1 MGVFEAAFHH
11 VGVSVRDMEAMKDFY
26 CGTLGFSVV
35 WAHKARTGE
44 PLQKVVGLP
53 GSVMDITMLEGYGM
67 RIELFKYLTP
77 EGRDRG
83 EQRQCDFGLI
93 HFALKVRDARAVY
106 AALAPKGVRF
116 NSPPQDL
123 RPGVVALYMRDPE
136 GNTIEIMENNVD

>member
-1 MGVFEAAFHH
+1 MALSDAAFHH
-11 VGVSVRDMEAMKDFY
+11 VGVSVRDMERAKDFY

-35 WAHKARTGE
+35 WEHPDRTGE

-53 GSVMDITMLEGYGM
+53 GALMHITMVEGYGM
-67 RIELFKYLTP
+67 RIELFQYIRP
-77 EGRDRG
+77 AGRDRG

-93 HFALKVRDARAVY
+93 HFALKVKDARALY
-106 AALAPKGVRF
+106 ADLSARGVPF
-116 NSPPQDL
+116 NSAPQDL

>member
-1 MGVFEAAFHH
+1 MAPFEAAFHH
-11 VGVSVRDMEAMKDFY
+11 VGVSVRDMEAARSFY
-26 CGTLGFSVV
+26 CDTLGFSVV
-35 WAHKARTGE
+35 WAHKERTGE
-44 PLQKVVGLP
+44 PLQNVVGLP
-53 GSVMDITMLEGYGM
+53 GSVMNITMLEGYGM
-67 RIELFKYLTP
+67 RIELFQYLKP

-93 HFALKVRDARAVY
+93 HFALKGKDARSVY
-106 AALAPKGVRF
+106 TELSAKGVLF